1 MIAVPL
7 ELTKNGTKD
16 VFSDLG
22 TYDNKKWRMFSLT
35 NEKLGENPLNMET
48 GKGYWFIMRD
58 LTEINPG
65 QGTVVKATKQT
76 PYKISLSTGWNL
88 IGNPYN
94 FSISWNDVLD
104 HNALPE
110 TKLKFRQFINGAMI
124 NDPILVRYRGG
135 FVWSD
140 VARQIEIPV
149 INKSAAGGRKATTE
163 TQPIDMSEWMV
174 NLTLQDGEFSNSLF
188 GFGMN
193 PQASVEKDLW
203 DETALPLLEGLS
215 PFEMSF
221 DKRLVK
227 DVVPT
232 MENYSW
238 QAQISA
244 SKNILLQWN
253 NSYFGN
259 NEKQLVIEN
268 SNEVETINMRSVNQL
283 NLPEGNHLL
292 KFHYGHA
299 DYIKDQLM
307 ESFARIGN
315 VFPNPIKKSNE
326 WVSVSISLP
335 EGNNEVSLRLKIYW
349 ARI

>member
-1 MIAVPL
+1 
-7 ELTKNGTKD
+7 
-16 VFSDLG
+16 
-22 TYDNKKWRMFSLT
+22 
-35 NEKLGENPLNMET
+35 
-48 GKGYWFIMRD
+48 MRD
-58 LTEINPG
+58 QIEINPG
-65 QGTVVKATKQT
+65 SGTVVKATKQT
-76 PYKISLSTGWNL
+76 PYKINLSPEWNL

-94 FSISWNDVLD
+94 FSISWDDVLD
-104 HNALPE
+104 QSGLPE
-110 TKLKFRQFINGAMI
+110 TKLKFRQFINGSM
-124 NDPILVRYRGG
+124 NNEPILTRYRGG

-140 VARQIEIPV
+140 VAREIEIPV
-149 INKSAAGGRKATTE
+149 INKSAAGGRKATQE
-163 TQPIDMSEWMV
+163 NQPIDNPVWMV
-174 NLTLQDGEFSNSLF
+174 NLTLQDDEFSNSLF

-221 DKRLVK
+221 AKHLVK

-244 SKNILLQWN
+244 SKNILLRWN

-283 NLPEGNHLL
+283 NLLEGNHLL

-307 ESFARIGN
+307 ESAARIGN
-315 VFPNPIKKSNE
+315 VFPNPIKKS
-326 WVSVSISLP
+326 VGTISVAVSLP
-335 EGNNEVSLRLKIYW
+335 EGDNEVSLRLKNLLGQDINYSGPGHYEGGRRNIQW
-349 ARI
+349 QSDFNQLPSGMYLMQIEVKDSKGVTSRITRRIIFE